1 MGSSRA
7 RLSCLCQPAMCQ
19 VGGQSR
25 SLLGLSVPV
34 IIASP
39 AVFPGMVNIWFS
51 AGTWKARQ
59 AVPHA
64 GGTEVRHQGSTVK
77 PCGTECTYVPSC
89 SELSHHHPE
98 WGLQRSAQNLCS
110 GLCCL
115 SFLSS
120 CKDSA
125 CPYSNTETSD
135 FGASSGKNIRI
146 GSEG

>member
-7 RLSCLCQPAMCQ
+7 RLSCLCQLAMCQ
-19 VGGQSR
+19 AGGQR
-25 SLLGLSVPV
+25 GSLLGLSVPV

-39 AVFPGMVNIWFS
+39 ALFPGMVKILVLCWNLEGETGCSPCWWHRS
-51 AGTWKARQ
+51 EASGVHCQ
-59 AVPHA
+59 ALCT
-64 GGTEVRHQGSTVK
+64 G
-77 PCGTECTYVPSC
+77 CTYVPS
-89 SELSHHHPE
+89 SELSHLHPE

-115 SFLSS
+115 SFPSS
-120 CKDSA
+120 CKDSV

-146 GSEG
+146 GSER